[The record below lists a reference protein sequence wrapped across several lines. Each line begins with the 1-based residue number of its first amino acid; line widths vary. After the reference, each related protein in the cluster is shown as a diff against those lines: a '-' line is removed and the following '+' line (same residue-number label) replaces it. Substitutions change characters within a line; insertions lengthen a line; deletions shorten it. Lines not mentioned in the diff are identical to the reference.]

1 MVNANESMNG
11 VDRKKRE
18 DRLDGERGNETEER
32 VNGDDEQEE
41 SGCAK
46 ETGIGDEEKG
56 LEEEGEDVQKSV
68 AIHR

>member
-1 MVNANESMNG
+1 MNESMNG

-18 DRLDGERGNETEER
+18 DRLDGERENKTEER

>member
-1 MVNANESMNG
+1 MNESMNG

-32 VNGDDEQEE
+32 VNGDDEQE

-46 ETGIGDEEKG
+46 EIGIGDEEKG
-56 LEEEGEDVQKSV
+56 LEEEGEGVQKSV
-68 AIHR
+68 AVPR